1 MARNAIQP
9 SFDFFT
15 GEERSPAR
23 QPLRETFRQSTAT
36 VARSDIANESLR
48 AQLNTLQYELDSLK
62 QEKEL
67 TALQQASEIRDA
79 EQRAERDFKRA
90 QAAETAAQQS
100 AKKLDQLTRE
110 LSDIENRH
118 TNDKIQLE
126 RRIRTLQD
134 DNQSLREDLE
144 DAESRLSSSEREH
157 QHGLNDLEARHAAL
171 QASFEEA
178 QRDLESKVSAL
189 QSTQQRLSQRE
200 SENGNLEN
208 EILRLK
214 AQTGDSDTLA
224 IIKREL
230 SEQVAHIKRL
240 ESTNRDQSSELKQ
253 LRKTH
258 KSVEIVQE
266 EKRALE
272 QKVRVMED
280 LRKELAEAQL
290 QKQILEDEKRSW
302 TSYLES
308 EAAGREEMAFE
319 SPEDMAKAFV
329 NERLERITLMEK
341 LGALQPELTVRDAN
355 IKTLEDEKVQLRAEI
370 EKLKEAGTSSS
381 NAVPADAK
389 ARARLERQKNLAIKE
404 VEYLRAQMKAF
415 EAEENEFSP
424 ETSNQEENKRTQELE
439 TLIDQYRSEVETLS
453 AEMKQLEGSAPVA
466 VPTQTLKRPHP
477 EESDERLGE
486 LRRKT
491 RTLQD
496 DLTALQTRYA
506 AIETELKAKTS
517 QLNALRESSRTRV
530 LELRDNPTAQAEG
543 IKMATLRTLKEENA
557 ALLEQLEGRP
567 NGATK
572 VVPISTL
579 DHARL
584 QMSELEAT
592 IAQRDKKQQRLKS
605 IWSAKFLEFAEA
617 VAATLGWKVVFQPNG
632 RFKVTSILYPTSINK
647 DGEEE
652 ENSILFDGEK
662 GTMKVSGGTESVF
675 ANEIRPLI
683 EFWVDG
689 RKEIPC
695 FLAACTLEFYDKTTR
710 AAEI

>member
-15 GEERSPAR
+15 GEERSPVR
-23 QPLRETFRQSTAT
+23 QPLRDTFRQSTAT
-36 VARSDIANESLR
+36 VARSDVANESLR

-67 TALQQASEIRDA
+67 TALQQASDIRDA
-79 EQRAERDFKRA
+79 EQRADRDFKRA
-90 QAAETAAQQS
+90 QAAEATAQQS
-100 AKKLDQLTRE
+100 AKRLDQLSRE
-110 LSDIENRH
+110 VSDIENRH
-118 TNDKIQLE
+118 TNEKIQLD
-126 RRIRTLQD
+126 RKIRTLQD

-144 DAESRLSSSEREH
+144 DAESRLSSAEREH
-157 QHGLNDLEARHAAL
+157 KHSLDDLEARHAAL

-178 QRDLESKVSAL
+178 QRDLGSKVTSL

-240 ESTNRDQSSELKQ
+240 ESTNRDQSTELKQ

-272 QKVRVMED
+272 HKLRAMED

-290 QKQILEDEKRSW
+290 QKQILEDERRSW

-329 NERLERITLMEK
+329 NERMERITLIEK
-341 LGALQPELTVRDAN
+341 LGAIQPEISVRDAN

-370 EKLKEAGTSSS
+370 EKLKNASSTPTT
-381 NAVPADAK
+381 AAPVDVK

-424 ETSNQEENKRTQELE
+424 EKSNQEENKRTQELE
-439 TLIDQYRSEVETLS
+439 ALIDQYRSEVEALS
-453 AEMKQLEGSAPVA
+453 AEMKQLESSTPATS
-466 VPTQTLKRPHP
+466 TQTLKRPHP

-496 DLTALQTRYA
+496 DLTALQTRYSTT
-506 AIETELKAKTS
+506 ETELKAKTS

-530 LELRDNPTAQAEG
+530 LELRDNPTAQAEA
-543 IKMATLRTLKEENA
+543 IKMTTLRTLKEENA
-557 ALLEQLEGRP
+557 ALLKQLEGKP
-567 NGATK
+567 DGATK

-579 DHARL
+579 EHARL

-592 IAQRDKKQQRLKS
+592 VAQRDKKQQRLKT

-710 AAEI
+710 ATEI

>member
-1 MARNAIQP
+1 M
-9 SFDFFT
+9 
-15 GEERSPAR
+15 
-23 QPLRETFRQSTAT
+23 LQSTNTQLKAD
-36 VARSDIANESLR
+36 RHCPDIANESLR

-79 EQRAERDFKRA
+79 EQRADRDFKRA
-90 QAAETAAQQS
+90 QAAETTAQQS

-118 TNDKIQLE
+118 TNEKIQLD
-126 RRIRTLQD
+126 RKIRTLQD

-144 DAESRLSSSEREH
+144 DAESRLSSTEREH
-157 QHGLNDLEARHAAL
+157 KHGLNDLEARHTAL

-178 QRDLESKVSAL
+178 QRDLESKVAVL

-214 AQTGDSDTLA
+214 AQTGDSNTLA

-240 ESTNRDQSSELKQ
+240 ESANREQSNELKQ

-266 EKRALE
+266 EKRVLE
-272 QKVRVMED
+272 TKVRVMED

-290 QKQILEDEKRSW
+290 QKQILEDERRSW

-308 EAAGREEMAFE
+308 EAAGREEMTFD

-329 NERLERITLMEK
+329 NERMERFALVEK
-341 LGALQPELTVRDAN
+341 LGTLQPELTVRDAN
-355 IKTLEDEKVQLRAEI
+355 IKALEDDKVQLRAEI
-370 EKLKEAGTSSS
+370 EKLKSAGSTSSS
-381 NAVPADAK
+381 AAPADAK
-389 ARARLERQKNLAIKE
+389 ARARLERQKNLAVKE

-415 EAEENEFSP
+415 EAEENEFQP
-424 ETSNQEENKRTQELE
+424 EKANQEEHKRTQELE
-439 TLIDQYRSEVETLS
+439 ALIDQYRSEVDALT
-453 AEMKQLEGSAPVA
+453 AEMKQLESSTSAP
-466 VPTQTLKRPHP
+466 TQSLKRPHP
-477 EESDERLGE
+477 EEADERLGE

-496 DLTALQTRYA
+496 DLTALQTRYSA
-506 AIETELKAKTS
+506 LETELKAKTS
-517 QLNALRESSRTRV
+517 QLTALRESSRTRV
-530 LELRDNPTAQAEG
+530 LELRDNPTAQAEA
-543 IKMATLRTLKEENA
+543 IKMITLRTLKEENA

-579 DHARL
+579 EHARL
-584 QMSELEAT
+584 QMRDLEAT
-592 IAQRDKKQQRLKS
+592 IAQRDTKQQRLKT

-695 FLAACTLEFYDKTTR
+695 FLAACTLEFYDRTTR
-710 AAEI
+710 AADI

>member
-15 GEERSPAR
+15 GEERSP
-23 QPLRETFRQSTAT
+23 S
-36 VARSDIANESLR
+36 VDVANESLR

-67 TALQQASEIRDA
+67 TALQQASDVRDA
-79 EQRAERDFKRA
+79 EQRADRDFKRA
-90 QAAETAAQQS
+90 QAAEAAAQQS
-100 AKKLDQLTRE
+100 AKKLDQLSRE
-110 LSDIENRH
+110 VSDIENRH
-118 TNDKIQLE
+118 TNEKIQLD
-126 RRIRTLQD
+126 RKIRTLQD

-144 DAESRLSSSEREH
+144 DAESRLSSAEREH
-157 QHGLNDLEARHAAL
+157 KHGLDDLEARHTAL

-178 QRDLESKVSAL
+178 QRDLGSKVSSL

-240 ESTNRDQSSELKQ
+240 ESTNRDQSAELKQ

-266 EKRALE
+266 EKRTLE
-272 QKVRVMED
+272 QKLRAMED

-290 QKQILEDEKRSW
+290 QKQILEDERRSW

-308 EAAGREEMAFE
+308 EAAGREEMAFK

-329 NERLERITLMEK
+329 KERMERITLIEK
-341 LGALQPELTVRDAN
+341 LGAIQPEISVRDAN
-355 IKTLEDEKVQLRAEI
+355 IKTLEDEKAQLRAEI
-370 EKLKEAGTSSS
+370 EKLKSASGTTTI
-381 NAVPADAK
+381 AAPVDVK

-424 ETSNQEENKRTQELE
+424 EKSNQEESKRTQELE
-439 TLIDQYRSEVETLS
+439 ALIDQYRSEVEALS
-453 AEMKQLEGSAPVA
+453 AEMKQLESTTPAA
-466 VPTQTLKRPHP
+466 STQTLKRPHP

-496 DLTALQTRYA
+496 DLTALQTRYSTT
-506 AIETELKAKTS
+506 ETELKAKTS

-530 LELRDNPTAQAEG
+530 LELRDNPTAQAEA
-543 IKMATLRTLKEENA
+543 IKMTTLRTLKEENA
-557 ALLEQLEGRP
+557 ALLKQLEGKP
-567 NGATK
+567 DGATK

-579 DHARL
+579 EHARL

-592 IAQRDKKQQRLKS
+592 VAQRDKKQQRLKT

-710 AAEI
+710 ATEI